1 MIMLERLK
9 NLAIPLPEDIQKQED
24 AGYFAAAQDLIDRR
38 LAGPLPHALSERL
51 ELEKNRLIELEG
63 EYPFPYEQAFEM
75 LQGEIRDFTKEEFD
89 ELIAENQVDWLYREG
104 KMYFV
109 RHFHENLR
117 KVQHPVTQRLIV
129 PEDAQA
135 AKMKQDVLNGNMRYM
150 KEHGGTAYYIR
161 IRSTLK
167 VGENGRIGEP
177 ITVHLPIPNN
187 SPQVKNFRIHTLSP
201 DAFVAP
207 EDAESR
213 TVCFQKNLEAG
224 DEFTVE
230 YSFEN
235 HLTYVDP
242 DPDKVCAEQPS
253 FCLEEEAPHIMFT
266 PLIRAMCQEIVGDET
281 NPLLKAKRIYE
292 YVTDRV
298 RYSYVRRYS
307 TILNIPEYAAVNQK
321 GDCGVQAV
329 LFITLCRCAGVPA
342 RWQSGLFAAPYDI
355 GGHDWAQFY
364 VAPYGWLYADLSF
377 GGSAHRLGNE
387 ERRAFYFGN
396 LDPFRM
402 PANLA
407 FQHEF
412 IPLKQFMR
420 NDPTDNQ
427 YGECEYND
435 RALTLKEYNCEHT
448 MVDIHQIG

>member
-1 MIMLERLK
+1 
-9 NLAIPLPEDIQKQED
+9 
-24 AGYFAAAQDLIDRR
+24 
-38 LAGPLPHALSERL
+38 
-51 ELEKNRLIELEG
+51 
-63 EYPFPYEQAFEM
+63 
-75 LQGEIRDFTKEEFD
+75 
-89 ELIAENQVDWLYREG
+89 
-104 KMYFV
+104 
-109 RHFHENLR
+109 
-117 KVQHPVTQRLIV
+117 
-129 PEDAQA
+129 
-135 AKMKQDVLNGNMRYM
+135 
-150 KEHGGTAYYIR
+150 
-161 IRSTLK
+161 
-167 VGENGRIGEP
+167 
-177 ITVHLPIPNN
+177 
-187 SPQVKNFRIHTLSP
+187 
-201 DAFVAP
+201 
-207 EDAESR
+207 
-213 TVCFQKNLEAG
+213 
-224 DEFTVE
+224 
-230 YSFEN
+230 
-235 HLTYVDP
+235 
-242 DPDKVCAEQPS
+242 
-253 FCLEEEAPHIMFT
+253 MFT

-307 TILNIPEYAAVNQK
+307 TILSIPEYAAVNQK

-412 IPLKQFMR
+412 IPPKQFMR

-435 RALTLKEYNCEHT
+435 RALTLKEYSCEHT

>member
-1 MIMLERLK
+1 MLKRLK

-24 AGYFAAAQDLIDRR
+24 AGYFAVAQDLIDRR
-38 LAGPLPHALSERL
+38 LAGPLPHALRERL

-253 FCLEEEAPHIMFT
+253 FCLEEEAPHICS
-266 PLIRAMCQEIVGDET
+266 PL
-281 NPLLKAKRIYE
+281 
-292 YVTDRV
+292 
-298 RYSYVRRYS
+298 
-307 TILNIPEYAAVNQK
+307 
-321 GDCGVQAV
+321 
-329 LFITLCRCAGVPA
+329 
-342 RWQSGLFAAPYDI
+342 
-355 GGHDWAQFY
+355 
-364 VAPYGWLYADLSF
+364 
-377 GGSAHRLGNE
+377 
-387 ERRAFYFGN
+387 
-396 LDPFRM
+396 
-402 PANLA
+402 
-407 FQHEF
+407 
-412 IPLKQFMR
+412 
-420 NDPTDNQ
+420 
-427 YGECEYND
+427 
-435 RALTLKEYNCEHT
+435 
-448 MVDIHQIG
+448 

>member
-1 MIMLERLK
+1 MLERLK
-9 NLAIPLPEDIQKQED
+9 NFAIPLPEDIQKQED
-24 AGYFAAAQDLIDRR
+24 TGCFEMAKDLIRRR
-38 LAGPLPHALSERL
+38 LAGPLPHALRERL
-51 ELEKNRLIELEG
+51 ELEQNRITELEG
-63 EYPFPYEQAFEM
+63 EYPFPYEQALEM
-75 LQGEIRDFTKEEFD
+75 LQGEFRDFTKEEFD
-89 ELIAENQVDWLYREG
+89 ELIAENQVDWIYREG
-104 KMYFV
+104 KMHFV

-117 KVQHPVTQRLIV
+117 KVQHPITKRLIV
-129 PEDAQA
+129 PEDAEA
-135 AKMKQDVLNGNMRYM
+135 AKVKQDVLNGNMNYM
-150 KEHGGTAYYIR
+150 KEHGKTAYYIR

-187 SPQVKNFRIHTLSP
+187 SPQVKNFQIHTLSP
-201 DAFVAP
+201 DAYVAP

-213 TVCFQKNLEAG
+213 TVCFRKKLEAG

-235 HLTYVDP
+235 HLTYVEP
-242 DPDKVCAEQPS
+242 DPDKISAEQPS
-253 FCLEEEAPHIMFT
+253 FYLEEEAPHIMFT

-292 YVTDRV
+292 YITDRV

-307 TILNIPEYAAVNQK
+307 TFLNIPEYAAVNQK

-364 VAPYGWLYADLSF
+364 VEPYGWLYADLSF

-412 IPLKQFMR
+412 DPPKKFMR

-427 YGECEYND
+427 YGECEYDD
-435 RALTLKEYNCEHT
+435 RALTSKEYNCEHT